1 MPGPL
6 AGVGVSIALKA
17 GKIATKKAIKILK
30 DHGVKAKLKDGK
42 IKAADV
48 GVKQATG
55 KNPKP
60 IKERT
65 FTKIKEFPKN
75 PTLKSVKDF
84 LGYRKGGLVSGKP
97 KLAKKGWK

>member
-6 AGVGVSIALKA
+6 VGAAVVA
-17 GKIATKKAIKILK
+17 GKLATKKAIKILK

-48 GVKQATG
+48 GVKKATG

-65 FTKIKEFPKN
+65 FTKIKEFSKN

-84 LGYRKGGLVSGKP
+84 LGYQKGGLVSGKP
-97 KLAKKGWK
+97 KLAKKGWR

>member
-1 MPGPL
+1 MPGPIV
-6 AGVGVSIALKA
+6 AGAVVA
-17 GKIATKKAIKILK
+17 GKLATKKAIKLFK

-55 KNPKP
+55 KNTKP

-65 FTKIKEFPKN
+65 VTKIKEFSKN

-84 LGYRKGGLVSGKP
+84 LGYKKGGLVSGKP
-97 KLAKKGWK
+97 KIAKKSWK

>member
-6 AGVGVSIALKA
+6 VGAAVGAAVGA
-17 GKIATKKAIKILK
+17 GKLATKKAIKILK

-48 GVKQATG
+48 GVKKATG

-65 FTKIKEFPKN
+65 FTKIKEFSKN

-97 KLAKKGWK
+97 KIAKKGWK

>member
-1 MPGPL
+1 MAAPL
-6 AGVGVSIALKA
+6 VAAGIAV
-17 GKIATKKAIKILK
+17 GKIATKKALK
-30 DHGVKAKLKDGK
+30 LLRDHGVKAKLKNGK

-65 FTKIKEFPKN
+65 FTKIKEFSEN

-97 KLAKKGWK
+97 KLAKKGWR

>member
-6 AGVGVSIALKA
+6 VGAAVVA
-17 GKIATKKAIKILK
+17 GKLATKKAIKILK

-48 GVKQATG
+48 GVKKATG

-65 FTKIKEFPKN
+65 FTKIKEFSKN

-84 LGYRKGGLVSGKP
+84 LGYKKGGLVSGKP
-97 KLAKKGWK
+97 KIAKKGWK

>member
-1 MPGPL
+1 MGKI
-6 AGVGVSIALKA
+6 STALEV
-17 GKIATKKAIKILK
+17 GKIATKKALKILK
-30 DHGVKAKLKDGK
+30 DHGVKAKLKNGK

-48 GVKQATG
+48 GVKQATV

-65 FTKIKEFPKN
+65 FTKIKEFSEN

-84 LGYRKGGLVSGKP
+84 LGYKKGGLVISGKP
-97 KLAKKGWK
+97 KIAKKGWK